1 MSFQQF
7 VDFVLSQAN
16 REEGI
21 GFQKMNVHWRPISA
35 HGFFCHINYTVISK
49 IETYN
54 EDKKMFLKMVGIEER
69 MKEERIHVTAGES
82 IRDETKTMFKK
93 IRQEDREA
101 LKELYKY
108 DFELF
113 DYDPEMY

>member
-7 VDFVLSQAN
+7 VDFVLSEAN
-16 REEGI
+16 REEGL

-35 HGFFCHINYTVISK
+35 HGFFCYINYTVISK
-49 IETYN
+49 METYT
-54 EDKKMFLKMVGIEER
+54 EDKKRFLKMVGIEER
-69 MKEERIHVTAGES
+69 MKEDRIHVTAGES
-82 IRDETKTMFKK
+82 IKDKTKAMFKN
-93 IRQEDREA
+93 IRKEDSEA